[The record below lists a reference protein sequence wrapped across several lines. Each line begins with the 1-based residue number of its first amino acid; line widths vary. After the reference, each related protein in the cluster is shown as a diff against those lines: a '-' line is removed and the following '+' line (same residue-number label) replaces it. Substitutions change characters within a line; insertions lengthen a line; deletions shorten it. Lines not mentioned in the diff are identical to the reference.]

1 MPRIGIVAGEA
12 SGDVLGGDL
21 ISALRDRNPHIRFA
35 GIGGEHMKH
44 AGCECL
50 YPVEKLSVMGLTEV
64 FGRFF
69 ELLGIRSA
77 LKKIFL
83 DDPPDLFV
91 GIDAPDFNFPL
102 ERALRRT
109 GIKTVHYVSPSIWAW
124 REYRMKSIAKSVDLM
139 LTLFPFEPPFYDK
152 YGIPV
157 RFAGHP
163 LANKIALDTDRFSM
177 RKELDLPDDKKI
189 VAILPGSR
197 AAELEKLAVPF
208 LQTAAL
214 CHKQRPDLLFISNL
228 VSDDDRKY
236 IETLA
241 GNVAADI
248 DIRCFSGRSLTVMGA
263 ADVVLLASGTA
274 ALEAMLLKRP
284 MVVGYQVNWLTWQLA
299 KRLVRT
305 PYVSLPNILA
315 RKQLVPECLQHDCCP
330 ENLGREILYW
340 LENEKQVAALEREFT
355 QIHTAI
361 RSIPGHSAADI
372 IGDLLGETR

>member
-1 MPRIGIVAGEA
+1 M
-12 SGDVLGGDL
+12 LGGDL
-21 ISALRDRNPHIRFA
+21 ISALRHRNPHIRFA

-50 YPVEKLSVMGLTEV
+50 YPVEKLSVMGITEV

-139 LTLFPFEPPFYDK
+139 LTLFPFEPLFYDK

-157 RFAGHP
+157 RFVGHP

-208 LQTAAL
+208 LQSAAL
-214 CHKQRPDLLFISNL
+214 CHKQQPDLLFISNL

-248 DIRCFSGRSLTVMGA
+248 EIRCFSGRSLTVMGA

-315 RKQLVPECLQHDCCP
+315 RKQLVPECLQHDCRP
-330 ENLGREILYW
+330 ENLGREILHW
-340 LENEKQVAALEREFT
+340 LENEKQVAELEREFT

-361 RSIPGHSAADI
+361 RSIPGHTAADI